1 MISPSRP
8 SLSLP
13 HTTSLDPELDKRVNE
28 SRQRS
33 LHEMLPFSM
42 LLGLVTALGVVAV
55 LQDRLPLG
63 LLIGWF
69 TTRLLIS
76 GARLADCWRCD
87 LGRRPVGPHDLRIY
101 RVLATLDG
109 IAWSA
114 LGWGITPIHEMDVAV
129 VSIGV
134 LIGVAALGTCML
146 HFDAL
151 TSTLF
156 VTPILLPNAVYASTR
171 HDKLGWFCALATTGL
186 AFALLLEAR
195 RSNLRIIELTRLR
208 LQSEQVAKAQAQ
220 ALKQAQMLSDTKGRF
235 LATMSHE
242 MRTPLHGMLGLVRL
256 LRQREQD
263 AQAVHRLD
271 LVRSSGEHLVSVIND
286 ILDFSSIEAGHLP
299 LHERPFKLHA
309 LLNEVAG
316 TNSVSAS
323 DNGLTLQVELD
334 LDRDE
339 MVNGDPVRIRQVLH
353 NLLGNA
359 VKFTA
364 KGFVRVHAKRDAQS
378 GHVHI
383 HVQDSGIGI
392 PSHEQSRIFE
402 AFHQAE
408 GTYQRRAGGTGLG
421 LAISRELCR
430 AMGGELTCHSEV
442 GLGSTFTFHLPLPTV
457 PDQQPS
463 QPAALASID
472 AMTEASSLRQ
482 PRQEGL
488 REAHVLLVEDNP
500 VNALVAQAELQLL
513 GVKVSMVVNGREA
526 VDWLARQQA
535 DLVLMDCEMPVMD
548 GYEATRQIRARER
561 HTGLSPVSIVALTAN
576 GTEACGDRCREAGMN
591 GQLGKPFRPQDL
603 AQALALYL
611 PKAPQPA

>member
-1 MISPSRP
+1 MPNA
-8 SLSLP
+8 
-13 HTTSLDPELDKRVNE
+13 SLDPELDLRVNE

-55 LQDRLPLG
+55 LHGRVALG
-63 LLIGWF
+63 PLIGWF
-69 TTRLLIS
+69 ATRLLIS
-76 GARLADCWRCD
+76 GARLVDCWRCD

-101 RVLATLDG
+101 RTLATLDG

-114 LGWGITPIHEMDVAV
+114 LGWGVTPIHEMDVAV

-146 HFDAL
+146 HFDAM
-151 TSTLF
+151 TSSLF
-156 VTPILLPNAVYASTR
+156 VMPILLPNALYASTR

-186 AFALLLEAR
+186 MLALVMEAR

-208 LQSEQVAKAQAQ
+208 LQSEQVAQAQAQ

-309 LLNEVAG
+309 LINEVAD

-323 DNGLTLQVELD
+323 DNGLSLQVELD
-334 LDRDE
+334 LDREE
-339 MVNGDPVRIRQVLH
+339 MVHGDPVRIRQVLH

-359 VKFTA
+359 IKFTA
-364 KGFVRVHAKRDAQS
+364 RGFVRVHAKRDPRDGQ
-378 GHVHI
+378 VHI

-392 PSHEQSRIFE
+392 PSQEQSRVFE

-430 AMGGELTCHSEV
+430 AMGGELSCHSEV
-442 GLGSTFTFHLPLPTV
+442 GLGSTFSFHLPLPTV

-463 QPAALASID
+463 PAGAPGGSDHAADTPSPQARPAD
-472 AMTEASSLRQ
+472 R
-482 PRQEGL
+482 
-488 REAHVLLVEDNP
+488 REAHILLVEDNP

-526 VDWLARQQA
+526 VDWLAREQA

-548 GYEATRQIRARER
+548 GFEATRQIRAHER
-561 HTGLSPVSIVALTAN
+561 QTGLPPISIVALTAN
-576 GTEACGDRCREAGMN
+576 GTEACGDRCKEAGMN

-611 PKAPQPA
+611 PQAPQPA